1 MRLNPFRLR
10 HRVRQLA
17 DGRWVAEVRPW
28 YRLRWQAID
37 AETPYY
43 AWRPGNAFFS
53 DCLCAN
59 AAGAER
65 ALRRHLTIRYAAA
78 WE

>member
-10 HRVRQLA
+10 HRIRQLA

-28 YRLRWQAID
+28 HQPFWLAVD
-37 AETPYY
+37 AVQPVF
-43 AWRPGNAFFS
+43 AWGPGNAYFS